1 MYDTVRSMEPQ
12 HDVIVVGASLAGSA
26 AATFLGEQGARVAL
40 VDKAPDPQHHKTV
53 CGHFIQASSRPTFE
67 RLGVLDEMYAAG
79 CLDTRS
85 RLHTRFGV
93 IASDR
98 VPASL
103 NLRREKLDPI
113 LRSAAAR
120 TPGVE
125 LLLGEAVTG
134 LLPEGGVELRSGRTL
149 RAPLVI
155 GADGRDS
162 KVAALAGLEGK
173 TIRHGR
179 FSYGA
184 YYEGPPPAG
193 APDGTIWLLDPAWVA
208 AFPTDDGLTL
218 YAVMLTHDELPGFK
232 GDLAGALERYVASVP
247 DAPPIL
253 ESRRVSDM
261 VGKVKMP
268 NRMRGPVG
276 EHVALIG
283 DAALATDPVWGVGC
297 GWAVQTAEWLADAVA
312 PWLAGDRPLDRALRS
327 YRRTYTRRLR
337 PHAQMIHDYA
347 GGRKFNGMERR
358 LYATAVQDP
367 VLAEQ
372 MGRIGVRVDSPLA
385 VMRPS
390 MAWRLARGPKRRA
403 SPASGE
409 SASVL
414 GVGSV

>member
-1 MYDTVRSMEPQ
+1 MGT
-12 HDVIVVGASLAGSA
+12 HDVVVVGASLAGSA
-26 AATFLGEQGARVAL
+26 AARLLAQHGARVAL
-40 VDKAPDPQHHKTV
+40 VERAPDPAHHKMV
-53 CGHFIQASSRPTFE
+53 CGHFIQASSVPTFE
-67 RLGVLDEMYAAG
+67 RLGVLGAMRAAG
-79 CLDTRS
+79 AVDSRS

-103 NLRREKLDPI
+103 NLRRSKLDPI
-113 LRSAAAR
+113 LRTAAAE

-125 LLLGEAVTG
+125 LLLGETVTG
-134 LLPEGGVELRSGRTL
+134 LLDEGGVRLRSGHEL
-149 RAPLVI
+149 RAPLVV

-162 KVAALAGLEGK
+162 KVAALAGVEGE
-173 TIRHGR
+173 TIPHGR

-232 GDLAGALERYVASVP
+232 GDLAGALERFVASVP

-253 ESRRVSDM
+253 ESTRVSDLI
-261 VGKVKMP
+261 GKVKMP

-276 EHVALIG
+276 DGVALIG

-297 GWAVQTAEWLADAVA
+297 GWAVQTGEWLADALA
-312 PWLAGDRPLDRALRS
+312 PWVRGEQPLARALRR
-327 YRRTYTRRLR
+327 YRRTYTRRLA
-337 PHAQMIHDYA
+337 PHARMIHDYA
-347 GGRKFNGMERR
+347 GGRKFNAMEKR
-358 LYATAVQDP
+358 LYAAAAHDP
-367 VLAEQ
+367 VLAEK
-372 MGRIGVRVDSPLA
+372 MGRIGVRMDSPLS

-390 MAWRLARGPKRRA
+390 LVRRIARGPKGAA
-403 SPASGE
+403 SYSSTTRTSPSLTA
-409 SASVL
+409 
-414 GVGSV
+414 

>member
-1 MYDTVRSMEPQ
+1 MGAD
-12 HDVIVVGASLAGSA
+12 HDVIVVGASLAGC
-26 AATFLGEQGARVAL
+26 ATAKLLAEQGARVAL
-40 VDKAPDPQHHKTV
+40 IEKAPDPAHHKKV
-53 CGHFIQASSRPTFE
+53 CGHFIQASAVPTLE
-67 RLGVLDEMYAAG
+67 RLGVLGAMRAAG
-79 CLDTRS
+79 AVDSRS

-98 VPASL
+98 VPPSL

-113 LRSAAAR
+113 MRLAAAE

-125 LLLGEAVTG
+125 LLLGETVTG
-134 LLPEGGVELRSGRTL
+134 LLDGGVQLRSGGEL

-173 TIRHGR
+173 TFPHGR

-218 YAVMLTHDELPGFK
+218 YAVMLTHDELPKFK

-253 ESRRVSDM
+253 ESTRVSDLI
-261 VGKVKMP
+261 GKVKMP

-276 EHVALIG
+276 DGVALVG

-297 GWAVQTAEWLADAVA
+297 GWAVQTGEWLADALA
-312 PWLAGDRPLDRALRS
+312 PWVRGEQPLARSLRR
-327 YRRTYTRRLR
+327 YKKTCTRNLA
-337 PHAQMIHDYA
+337 PHARMIHDYA
-347 GGRKFNGMERR
+347 GGRQFNGMEKR
-358 LYATAVQDP
+358 LYATAAQDP
-367 VLAEQ
+367 VLAEK
-372 MGRIGVRVDSPLA
+372 MGRIGVRMDSPLSI
-385 VMRPS
+385 MRPS
-390 MAWRLARGPKRRA
+390 TIARIARGPRKARYSSTTRT
-403 SPASGE
+403 SPSLTA
-409 SASVL
+409 
-414 GVGSV
+414 